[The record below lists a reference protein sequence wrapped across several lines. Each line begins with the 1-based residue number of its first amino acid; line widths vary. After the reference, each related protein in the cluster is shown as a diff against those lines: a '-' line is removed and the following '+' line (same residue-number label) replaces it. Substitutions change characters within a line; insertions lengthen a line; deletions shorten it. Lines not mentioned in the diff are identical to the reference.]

1 MAYVKEIV
9 PYVKDRV
16 SVIVGASR
24 ERPEDVVKLVNNIKE
39 CAVRGAY
46 MIAIAMEGDMRLDKE
61 VQEVWEIPACPEI
74 MAPALVAIPT
84 QLFGY
89 YMAYE
94 KGCDIDKPR
103 NLAKSVTVE

>member
-1 MAYVKEIV
+1 
-9 PYVKDRV
+9 
-16 SVIVGASR
+16 
-24 ERPEDVVKLVNNIKE
+24 
-39 CAVRGAY
+39 
-46 MIAIAMEGDMRLDKE
+46 MRLDKE

-89 YMAYE
+89 YMFHERAA
-94 KGCDIDKPR
+94 ISTKPR